1 MVLHAILMDAMKAL
15 LGMAM
20 SWGGGS
26 RMVGMM
32 VAEVVRP
39 GVDGSIAETV
49 AVAAVVRTTVAN
61 KALILDMADTILLEL
76 VLMRK

>member
-1 MVLHAILMDAMKAL
+1 
-15 LGMAM
+15 
-20 SWGGGS
+20 
-26 RMVGMM
+26 M

-49 AVAAVVRTTVAN
+49 AVVAVVGTTVAN
-61 KALILDMADTILLEL
+61 EALILDMADTILLEL